1 MYADD
6 TTLYCIGDSIDVVIS
21 ELDKAL
27 EELLYW
33 CETNSLV
40 PHPKKC
46 EAMILHGG
54 KIHWPIARV
63 NVGPAYHQMGFHTL
77 VYYVY

>member
-21 ELDKAL
+21 ELKKAL
-27 EELLYW
+27 ED
-33 CETNSLV
+33 SLV

-46 EAMILHGG
+46 EAMILHRGRFSG
-54 KIHWPIARV
+54 H
-63 NVGPAYHQMGFHTL
+63 
-77 VYYVY
+77 